1 MKNSIK
7 FKFLLGLLI
16 IYCISAIG
24 LNILIRLVFKSNIE
38 NIIKSSTQDII
49 RNSKEHIE
57 YKFTMLDLPLN
68 ENSLIIESNSILDYF
83 SKEYNAD
90 GEIRRK
96 NGEVIYRNI
105 EERFKTIAN
114 ESVKPALNGKVVAK
128 LNNINNELY
137 VIFSYPLYYENEHI
151 GIITIIKDY
160 NQLYNYNK
168 NAINLIT
175 FIEIIIFIIIFI
187 ASYIFTTKITTPI
200 TNLTKAVNKVSKGD
214 YNIDFEVK
222 SNNEIGVLSKEF
234 MNMKNKIKNQ
244 IDNINAEKEKV
255 IKLEKSRREFFNN
268 VTHELKTPL
277 TAISG
282 YAQILSDENV
292 KDEDFKIRAYNRIYM
307 ESERLHGLV
316 LDLIDVSKGLSS
328 VDETREVIDMKKLV
342 IEISEDMSIKA
353 NKYNLNLISNI
364 NEGFIYGQSNK
375 IRQLIINVLDNAI
388 KYSRRGEKIFLKSFN
403 ENNFYILEV
412 YNKGN
417 KIPVNIYKNIFNP
430 FIKSKVSVDSNSR
443 GLGLYICSEIVRE
456 HNGDIKIENGE
467 QIKVTIKIPC
477 LGNNLETT

>member
-68 ENSLIIESNSILDYF
+68 ENSLIIESNSILDYL

-128 LNNINNELY
+128 LNNINSELY

-160 NQLYNYNK
+160 NQLYNYDK
-168 NAINLIT
+168 NAIN
-175 FIEIIIFIIIFI
+175 
-187 ASYIFTTKITTPI
+187 
-200 TNLTKAVNKVSKGD
+200 
-214 YNIDFEVK
+214 
-222 SNNEIGVLSKEF
+222 
-234 MNMKNKIKNQ
+234 
-244 IDNINAEKEKV
+244 
-255 IKLEKSRREFFNN
+255 
-268 VTHELKTPL
+268 
-277 TAISG
+277 
-282 YAQILSDENV
+282 
-292 KDEDFKIRAYNRIYM
+292 
-307 ESERLHGLV
+307 
-316 LDLIDVSKGLSS
+316 
-328 VDETREVIDMKKLV
+328 
-342 IEISEDMSIKA
+342 
-353 NKYNLNLISNI
+353 
-364 NEGFIYGQSNK
+364 
-375 IRQLIINVLDNAI
+375 
-388 KYSRRGEKIFLKSFN
+388 
-403 ENNFYILEV
+403 
-412 YNKGN
+412 
-417 KIPVNIYKNIFNP
+417 
-430 FIKSKVSVDSNSR
+430 
-443 GLGLYICSEIVRE
+443 
-456 HNGDIKIENGE
+456 
-467 QIKVTIKIPC
+467 
-477 LGNNLETT
+477 